1 MGARAR
7 GRSDGQLTLYD
18 EATLLT
24 RLSERQTQL
33 VSDVLQQ
40 AAQVAYVSEENAR
53 LERDLAGSID
63 RLQEVHHRVRNH
75 LQTVMGLLSA
85 QEIGEKSVTARR
97 ALQRS
102 VERLTSIA
110 AIHDLLA
117 RDPSSGLLRLP
128 ELTQTLARHLLKQS
142 NAEHRLR
149 IVTDVSPL
157 LLHPKR
163 ATAFVL
169 VLTELISNA
178 IEHGFTEEERGEV
191 CVQVEQHGDE
201 AVMEVRD
208 SGRGLPPGFDLEEG
222 DSLGLRLIARLAE
235 RDLNGSVLAYN
246 DGGACFRIV
255 FPIKVLEGE
264 P

>member
-1 MGARAR
+1 MGARVN
-7 GRSDGQLTLYD
+7 GRSEGQLTLYD

-40 AAQVAYVSEENAR
+40 AAQVTYVSEKNAR

-75 LQTVMGLLSA
+75 LQTVTGLLSA
-85 QEIGEKSVTARR
+85 QEIGEKSVTARH

-110 AIHDLLA
+110 VIHDLLA

-128 ELTQTLARHLLKQS
+128 ELAQTLARHLLKQS

-149 IVTDVSPL
+149 IVTNVSPL
-157 LLHPKR
+157 ALNPKR

-178 IEHGFTEEERGEV
+178 IEHGFTEEERGEIRV
-191 CVQVEQHGDE
+191 KVEKQGRD
-201 AVMEVRD
+201 AVMEVCD
-208 SGRGLPPGFDLEEG
+208 TGKGLPLNFNLEEG
-222 DSLGLRLIARLAE
+222 DSLGLRLIVRLVE
-235 RDLNGSVLAYN
+235 RDLDGTVQAYN
-246 DGGACFRIV
+246 EVGACFRIV
-255 FPIKVLEGE
+255 FPIEILEE
-264 P
+264 QS